1 MLPKGKDGTHRALT
15 KAETDVIIKVAK
27 AGHRFGLAA
36 MLMLYAGLR
45 RGEVAAFNVDTD
57 VDLVAGTLTVSR
69 SIGYVVNQGE
79 ERDPKSAAGSRTI
92 PIMPPLLPFLS
103 SCKGYA
109 IKRKK

>member
-1 MLPKGKDGTHRALT
+1 
-15 KAETDVIIKVAK
+15 VIIKVAK